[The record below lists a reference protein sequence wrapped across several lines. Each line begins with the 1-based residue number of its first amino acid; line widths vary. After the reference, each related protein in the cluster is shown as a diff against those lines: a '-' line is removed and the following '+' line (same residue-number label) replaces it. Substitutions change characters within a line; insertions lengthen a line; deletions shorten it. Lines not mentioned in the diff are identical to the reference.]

1 MLKCLDRLLYL
12 VNRRNLS
19 LSFSHLIES
28 VIDEIKSVRR
38 DSSSDRQIE
47 QLIISIEKRLTKKV
61 DEQNHRASPYGLRRE
76 VNSAF
81 DRTLDAIRD
90 LLSSLRR
97 RHRSASRES
106 PSKRPRR
113 SRYSTPPPLVPEP
126 MEVKPIVPIEKNDTS
141 FPRRIDDDQSSEA
154 SRSSYGEEDLMD
166 IARDAFNKRTR

>member
-19 LSFSHLIES
+19 SSFSHLIES

-61 DEQNHRASPYGLRRE
+61 DEQNHRSSPYGLRRE

-90 LLSSLRR
+90 LLSSFRR
-97 RHRSASRES
+97 RHRSPSRKES
-106 PSKRPRR
+106 PAKRSRR
-113 SRYSTPPPLVPEP
+113 SRWSTPPPIVPEP
-126 MEVKPIVPIEKNDTS
+126 MESKPSVPTS

-154 SRSSYGEEDLMD
+154 SRSSCGEEDLMH
-166 IARDAFNKRTR
+166 IALDAYNKRTK